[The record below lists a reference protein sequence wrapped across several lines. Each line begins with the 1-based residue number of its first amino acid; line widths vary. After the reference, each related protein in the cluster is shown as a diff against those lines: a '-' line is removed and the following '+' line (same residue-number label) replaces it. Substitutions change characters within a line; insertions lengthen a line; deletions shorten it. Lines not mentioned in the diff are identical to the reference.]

1 MSSQFNGGD
10 DDITEKGKSKSSV
23 LKLNITM
30 QHLVNRVTVV
40 CVVIVVIACSLDDSN
55 DMDDSSPKM
64 IRHHRSKFQ

>member
-30 QHLVNRVTVV
+30 QSCGLRSN
-40 CVVIVVIACSLDDSN
+40 CSNCL
-55 DMDDSSPKM
+55 
-64 IRHHRSKFQ
+64 